1 MKERL
6 CCLLCI
12 LGFSA
17 VASGQGYEKNT
28 IDSLAMDDDVALV
41 LRFEPELD
49 ITANKKRALFKRER
63 LHIDTMHIT
72 EKKKE
77 RLLRKLYK
85 DIHSGKF
92 QKSILTTTTFE
103 NELEN

>member
-12 LGFSA
+12 LGFS
-17 VASGQGYEKNT
+17 VAASAQVHEKNT
-28 IDSLAMDDDVALV
+28 IDLVTSEDDAPLV

-49 ITANKKRALFKRER
+49 ITANKNRALFKRER
-63 LHIDTMHIT
+63 LHIDTMHIA

-92 QKSILTTTTFE
+92 QKTIQTTATFE

>member
-12 LGFSA
+12 LVFS
-17 VASGQGYEKNT
+17 VAASAQVHEKNT
-28 IDSLAMDDDVALV
+28 IDSVTSEDDVILV

-92 QKSILTTTTFE
+92 QKTILTPATFE